1 MTAAGIVIDASTLIN
16 FLKIEGAG
24 LLGTHPSTFL
34 VTSQVDREVV
44 WEAQRRHLSVAL
56 RKGHL
61 VLHPTE
67 DLRETSSIFSGL
79 VQKGLLGEGESS
91 AIAVAVEKKWSLATD
106 DRGAIRVV
114 KQRGLGLPIITTWG
128 LFREL
133 VTAGV
138 LAERE
143 ARDLYAEC
151 GMR

>member
-16 FLKIEGAG
+16 FLRVEGAR
-24 LLGTHPSTFL
+24 LLGAHPAVIL
-34 VTSQVDREVV
+34 VTSQVHREVV
-44 WEAQRRHLSVAL
+44 WDAQRRHLSVAF
-56 RKGHL
+56 RKGCL
-61 VLHPTE
+61 ALHPTE
-67 DLRETSSIFSGL
+67 DLRKTSSIFSEL
-79 VQKGLLGEGESS
+79 VQKDLLGEGESS
-91 AIAVAVEKKWSLATD
+91 AIAVAVEKKWPLATD
-106 DRGAIRVV
+106 DGGAIRVV

-138 LAERE
+138 LTERK